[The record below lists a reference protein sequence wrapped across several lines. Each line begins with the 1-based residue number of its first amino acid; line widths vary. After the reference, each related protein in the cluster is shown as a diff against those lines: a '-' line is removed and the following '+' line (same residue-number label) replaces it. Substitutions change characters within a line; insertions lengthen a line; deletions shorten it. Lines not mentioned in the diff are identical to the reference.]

1 MRNIIDIVDKT
12 LTESVGLANR
22 RPGEQF
28 QNATGDVLT
37 FQSLDFFPDSGAFES
52 PQLLSQAVE
61 TVAKKLGIRS
71 NDIVW
76 TNAAPSRGG
85 FGIAHFTDAAG
96 NDTYFGRYFK
106 SINPN
111 RTQNNF
117 PNNAIPGYSLQS
129 KSAKKET
136 AGYKPSDV
144 LSRLD
149 NLSPADI
156 VEQVTA
162 KFGAD
167 SDEARAMQIFVEGS
181 PRDPIPLGNM
191 NYAAFTN
198 YFCEMLQPMA
208 LLLGK
213 PTRGNAGE
221 AEAKFLGDQGFASCV
236 ISFGGSKTQGLVDSI
251 LTNPK
256 GRTLGIS
263 TKAKGGAKAS
273 VKNLAEKIQ
282 EMTRSVEGTALLNKY
297 QDEIDILQMI
307 SQGGYINGPLNLAV
321 KYKIINAKEADQIR
335 ALKGLG
341 NKKIIGSGL
350 LSPRLERMYQARGVK
365 DPKTIV
371 PFYHMLAAIA
381 YPVADYINN
390 QTNFGEAASTILNFG
405 AFIQGDTR
413 ATRSGDTVIINE
425 FDFQYPS
432 TAVTSVLLSAAKTY
446 YSTDNKGNFTFKILK
461 NGASEA
467 DVDVADHE
475 VDTKPD
481 PGPDNLIDAKP
492 RRSAIKAAA
501 PKTPKDSVK
510 VFGRR
515 RQR

>member
-1 MRNIIDIVDKT
+1 MRHILNI
-12 LTESVGLANR
+12 LQESVGLANR

-28 QNATGDVLT
+28 QNSTGDTLT

-52 PQLLSQAVE
+52 PQLLAQAVD
-61 TVAKKLGIRS
+61 TVAKQLDIGA

-76 TNAAPSRGG
+76 TNAAPPKGG

-96 NDTYFGRYFK
+96 KDNYFGRYFK
-106 SINPN
+106 NINPN

-129 KSAKKET
+129 KTAKKET

-144 LSRLD
+144 LTQLD

-156 VEQVTA
+156 VAQVTT

-167 SDEARAMQIFVEGS
+167 SDEARAIQIFVEGS
-181 PRDPIPLGNM
+181 PKDPIPLGNM

-198 YFCEMLQPMA
+198 YFCEMLQPMT
-208 LLLGK
+208 LVLGK
-213 PTRGNAGE
+213 PTRGNAAE
-221 AEAKFLGDQGFASCV
+221 AEAKFLGGQGFSSCL

-251 LTNPK
+251 LTNPE

-273 VKNLAEKIQ
+273 VKNLSDKIQ
-282 EMTRSVEGTALLNKY
+282 EMSQTTEGLALLNKY
-297 QDEIDILQMI
+297 QKEVGILEII
-307 SQGGYINGPLNLAV
+307 SDGGYINGPLNLAV
-321 KYKIINAKEADQIR
+321 MFKIINPQEADQVR
-335 ALKGLG
+335 ALKGVG

-350 LSPRLERMYQARGVK
+350 LSPRLEKMYQARGTK
-365 DPKTIV
+365 DPKSIV

-381 YPVADYINN
+381 YPVADYVNEK
-390 QTNFGEAASTILNFG
+390 TNFGEAASTILNFG

-413 ATRSGDTVIINE
+413 ATRSGDNVIINE

-432 TAVTSVLLSAAKTY
+432 TAVTSVMLSAAKTY

-461 NGASEA
+461 NGATET
-467 DVDVADHE
+467 DVTVADHS

-481 PGPDNLIDAKP
+481 PDPSTGVVDLDVQAKK
-492 RRSAIKAAA
+492 RSGVKAAA
-501 PKTPKDSVK
+501 PEVKKDDVR
-510 VFGRR
+510 VFGRK